1 MSSDQAPPKNYV
13 SNSPESIR
21 MFERPWMEA
30 LSRVYWWV
38 PLLVYLPLI
47 VALTVHASGG
57 GIGALPLTIWMF
69 AGIVVWS
76 LTEYL
81 LHRFVFHYH
90 PSSDWGKRLHFLMH
104 GVHHDYPSDAKRL
117 VMPPAIS
124 MPLALLFYGL
134 FAWIL
139 PPLQTEA
146 LMVGFTL
153 GYLVYDLT
161 HYALHHAQFRSGW
174 LYRLKRYHMRHH
186 YADPSRSFG
195 VSSPLWDQVF
205 GSTERRLSRGR

>member
-1 MSSDQAPPKNYV
+1 MSSNQAPPRHYV

-21 MFERPWMEA
+21 LFQRPWLEA
-30 LSRVYWWV
+30 LSKVNWWV

-47 VALTVHASGG
+47 VVLTYRAIAGLG
-57 GIGALPLTIWMF
+57 PLTMALWFF
-69 AGIVVWS
+69 AGLLVWT

-117 VMPPAIS
+117 VMPPS
-124 MPLALLFYGL
+124 VSVPLALLFYAL
-134 FAWIL
+134 FAWL
-139 PPLQTEA
+139 LQPLWAEA
-146 LMVGFTL
+146 LMTGFTV

-161 HYALHHAQFRSGW
+161 HYALHHSQFRSGW
-174 LYRLKRYHMRHH
+174 LYRLKRHHMRHH
-186 YADPSRSFG
+186 YADPSRGYG
-195 VSSPLWDQVF
+195 VSSPLWDYVF
-205 GSTERRLSRGR
+205 GSAERRHRG